1 MSLFLLQVA
10 NAQSLPNPLSYSNE
24 LGELDNVKVPPVF
37 AAARNAL
44 YTRYTPNDWSK
55 SNQSNYLLS
64 DRVRTAGER
73 LRMDTVRMCRETDDK
88 TKRTQADVG
97 KRLGERI
104 GDIQFWKV
112 S

>member
-1 MSLFLLQVA
+1 M
-10 NAQSLPNPLSYSNE
+10 
-24 LGELDNVKVPPVF
+24 
-37 AAARNAL
+37 
-44 YTRYTPNDWSK
+44 
-55 SNQSNYLLS
+55 
-64 DRVRTAGER
+64 RTAGER

-112 S
+112 CQHHVNIMSIIIFILNIEHFHSQIVLILTLTLPVADG